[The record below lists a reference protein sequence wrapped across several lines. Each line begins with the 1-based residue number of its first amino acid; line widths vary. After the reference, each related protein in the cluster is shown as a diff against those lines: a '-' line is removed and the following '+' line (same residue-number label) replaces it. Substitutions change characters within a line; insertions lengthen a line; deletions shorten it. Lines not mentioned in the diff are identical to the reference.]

1 MKKPILII
9 AAGMIA
15 VSLIWLVD
23 ETFLTQTIA
32 PKTADKQQESALERQ
47 GSPTEQKTTDKL
59 KVKPKF
65 EPLVYDLS
73 KKSHWY
79 DPETIIRLYESQ
91 TLAEWLE
98 PFKSTPE
105 EFQIIAQYEISR
117 KKLKESLSEDEYYSV
132 DRRKWLIDK
141 IVKLNKKL

>member
-32 PKTADKQQESALERQ
+32 PKTADKQQESGLERQ
-47 GSPTEQKTTDKL
+47 GSPTKQKTTDKL
-59 KVKPKF
+59 NVKPKF
-65 EPLVYDLS
+65 KPPVYDLS
-73 KKSHWY
+73 KKAHWY
-79 DPETIIRLYESQ
+79 DPETTIELYESQ

-98 PFKSTPE
+98 PF
-105 EFQIIAQYEISR
+105 
-117 KKLKESLSEDEYYSV
+117 
-132 DRRKWLIDK
+132 
-141 IVKLNKKL
+141 